1 MKLNEGFQP
10 ISQESTPAL
19 IAAQLRQ
26 HISKGSMAPGEQL
39 VEMDIAGALGVS
51 RGPIREAIQR
61 LTQEGLLVSVRN
73 RGVFVAEFGEAD
85 IRDIYEARTAVEKAA
100 AGLLISTDYV
110 RAASELLE
118 KVQDMEAARLNG
130 DAEAMSEAD
139 VAFHEKLVAM
149 ASSPRLSRMHGT
161 LLTETRMCL
170 NRLEGRYVDES
181 VRVAEHRHIAE
192 ALRDGNRNLLMEL
205 LDGHKDDA
213 LARLLTEKPSLTS
226 AGTA

>member
-1 MKLNEGFQP
+1 MKSTEGFQP

-19 IAAQLRQ
+19 IAAQLRSL
-26 HISKGSMAPGEQL
+26 ISKGSMAPGAQL

-61 LTQEGLLVSVRN
+61 LTQEGLLVSIRN

-100 AGLLISTDYV
+100 AGLLVEGDHSS
-110 RAASELLE
+110 AGAELLV
-118 KVQDMEAARLNG
+118 KVDDMEAARAKSNS
-130 DAEAMSEAD
+130 EAMSEAD
-139 VAFHEKLVAM
+139 VAFHERLVAM
-149 ASSPRLSRMHGT
+149 AASPRLSRMHGT

-170 NRLEGRYVDES
+170 NRLEGRYLDES

-192 ALRDGNRNLLMEL
+192 ALKDGKTELLMKL
-205 LDGHKDDA
+205 LDAHKDDA
-213 LARLLTEKPSLTS
+213 LARLLTEKPSATTLQ
-226 AGTA
+226 TA